1 MSRKAPTPA
10 VLLRMIRVF
19 FQDLFNLN
27 LDKAADHETIE
38 YIRKNVVFRGA
49 NLWILIFAIMVAS
62 IGLNKNSAAVI
73 IGAMLISPLMGPI
86 MGVGLGMGI
95 NDIPL
100 ILKSAKN
107 LAIAVLIS
115 IVTSALYFAL
125 SPLNDAQSELLS
137 RKSPDIFDVLIA
149 FFGGLAG
156 IVAGSRQEKSN
167 AIPGVAIATALMP
180 PLCTA
185 GFGLGTLQFDYFWG
199 GFYLFFINGVFISLA
214 TWIIVRF
221 LNYPHVEFIDP
232 KRERRTKQLIFV
244 LTLITIIPSAI
255 TAIHVVQESIFK
267 NKVNQFV
274 DNEIRNGMM
283 KRSVISR
290 DIYYTRDSS
299 HITLF
304 LSGNPIPTATIQAL
318 DQRLR
323 EDKDYILKNFT
334 LEIHPEAGKQD
345 TVNYANMIRE
355 MGTKLQTEFFQ
366 TTMQRNQEEIEQKES
381 RIRTLEQQLQ
391 NYSSH
396 RYPLDQIARQLR
408 EMDPHLKTISLA
420 RLPNFAVDSSRTDS
434 ITVAMVQFDRK
445 PNAAKLTEIKSFLAG
460 WTRSTEI
467 RLIVN

>member
-1 MSRKAPTPA
+1 MTRRVPTPA
-10 VLLRMIRVF
+10 MLLRMIRVF
-19 FQDLFNLN
+19 LQDLFNLN
-27 LDKAADHETIE
+27 LDKAADQDTIE
-38 YIRKNVVFRGA
+38 YIRKGVIFRGA

-100 ILKSAKN
+100 ILKSLKN
-107 LAIAVLIS
+107 LSIAVLIS

-137 RKSPDIFDVLIA
+137 RKSPDLFDVLIA

-185 GFGLGTLQFDYFWG
+185 GFGLGTMQFDYFWG
-199 GFYLFFINGVFISLA
+199 GFYLFLINGVFISLA

-232 KRERRTKQLIFV
+232 KRELRTKQLIF
-244 LTLITIIPSAI
+244 LFTLITIIPSAV
-255 TAIHVVQESIFK
+255 TAVRVVQENIFK
-267 NKVNQFV
+267 NKVNLFI
-274 DNEIRNGMM
+274 DNEIRKGML
-283 KRSVISR
+283 KRSVITK

-304 LSGNPIPTATIQAL
+304 LSGDPIPSTTVHAL
-318 DQRLR
+318 SDRLK
-323 EDKDYILKNFT
+323 EDKSYQLRHFT
-334 LEIHPEAGKQD
+334 LEVHPEVGKQD
-345 TVNYANMIRE
+345 TVNYSNLIKE
-355 MGTKLQTEFFQ
+355 ISVQLQTEFFQ
-366 TTMQRNQEEIEQKES
+366 NTLSRNQEELTRKDLQIEN
-381 RIRTLEQQLQ
+381 LEKQIASYSAQQ
-391 NYSSH
+391 
-396 RYPLDQIARQLR
+396 YPLDEIAGQLKK
-408 EMDPHLKTISLA
+408 MDPNLQSISIA
-420 RLPNFAVDSSRTDS
+420 RLPKFEVDSTRLDS
-434 ITVAMVQFDRK
+434 MTVAMIRFSRK
-445 PNAAKLTEIKSFLAG
+445 PNTTKLNEIKSFLAG
-460 WTRSTEI
+460 WTRTTDLK
-467 RLIVN
+467 LIVN

>member
-1 MSRKAPTPA
+1 
-10 VLLRMIRVF
+10 MIRVF

-27 LDKAADHETIE
+27 LDKAADQDTIE
-38 YIRKNVVFRGA
+38 YIRKGVIFRGA

-100 ILKSAKN
+100 ILKSIKN
-107 LAIAVLIS
+107 LSIAVLIS
-115 IVTSALYFAL
+115 IVTSALYFAI

-137 RKSPDIFDVLIA
+137 RKSPDLFDVLIA

-221 LNYPHVEFIDP
+221 LNYPHVEFLDP
-232 KRERRTKQLIFV
+232 KRERRTRQLIF
-244 LTLITIIPSAI
+244 LFTLITITPSAF
-255 TAIHVVQESIFK
+255 TALHVVRESIFK
-267 NKVNQFV
+267 NKVSLFI
-274 DNEIRNGMM
+274 DNEVRNGML
-283 KRSVISR
+283 KRSVITR

-304 LSGNPIPTATIQAL
+304 LSGEAIPSATVKAL
-318 DQRLR
+318 DNRLR
-323 EDKDYILKNFT
+323 EDKSYLLRNFT
-334 LEIHPEAGKQD
+334 LEVHPEAGKQD
-345 TVNYANMIRE
+345 TVNYTNMIKE
-355 MGTKLQTEFFQ
+355 MSAQLQTEFFQ
-366 TTMQRNQEEIEQKES
+366 NTLTRNQEELTRKDNQIE
-381 RIRTLEQQLQ
+381 TLEKQLASFKGQQ
-391 NYSSH
+391 
-396 RYPLDQIARQLR
+396 YPLDEIASQLKA
-408 EMDPHLKTISLA
+408 MDPNLKSVSIA
-420 RLPNFAVDSSRTDS
+420 RLPKFEVDSTRLDS
-434 ITVAMVQFDRK
+434 ITVAMVRFERK
-445 PNAAKLTEIKSFLAG
+445 PNTAKLNEIKSFLAG
-460 WTRSTEI
+460 WTRTTDLK
-467 RLIVN
+467 LIVN